1 MASGEATHTRSY
13 EPGYK
18 GFLFWNLTKNSPVIR
33 MDGITYIPAELT
45 DKYTY
50 EAHYRFLRTLMLNDF
65 ANIRKTV
72 DYTREKLILD
82 YFNKNIVPPLDVS
95 YDIENT
101 FFTIRSSFSM
111 MMDPDSGDIILK
123 LQNENIETVKKIK

>member
-1 MASGEATHTRSY
+1 MI
-13 EPGYK
+13 
-18 GFLFWNLTKNSPVIR
+18 LQ
-33 MDGITYIPAELT
+33 
-45 DKYTY
+45 
-50 EAHYRFLRTLMLNDF
+50 
-65 ANIRKTV
+65 TV

-123 LQNENIETVKKIK
+123 LQNENIETVKK